1 MLEVMPA
8 VSRYVVA
15 RFPEHE
21 LVIERLFRQSE
32 SFRSMCEDYAEGVD
46 ALRSWED
53 SADSR
58 AEAEMAELRDC
69 LAELEAEILATL
81 EQAAGARSG

>member
-15 RFPEHE
+15 RFLEHE
-21 LVIERLFRQSE
+21 LAVERLFRQSE
-32 SFRSMCEDYAEGVD
+32 SFRSMCEDYAHGVD
-46 ALRSWED
+46 ALRSWE
-53 SADSR
+53 AAVDSR
-58 AEAEMAELRDC
+58 AEAEMAELRDS

-81 EQAAGARSG
+81 EEAAGRSG

>member
-21 LVIERLFRQSE
+21 LAIERLFRQSE
-32 SFRSMCEDYAEGVD
+32 SFRSMCEDYADGVD

-53 SADSR
+53 AVDSR
-58 AEAEMAELRDC
+58 AEVEMAELRDC
-69 LAELEAEILATL
+69 LTELEAEILATL
-81 EQAAGARSG
+81 EEATGRSG